1 MRRRSSNTDGIYAQ
15 SVLVQARSK
24 ESMLLPT
31 LAVTVLIIAVS
42 VLLVL
47 CIYFVFKISI
57 LLHTS
62 MLLRLSYQYSYC
74 WRLLYI
80 FRLHL

>member
-47 CIYFVFKISI
+47 CIYFFIVSVP
-57 LLHTS
+57 LSL
-62 MLLRLSYQYSYC
+62 MLLR
-74 WRLLYI
+74 
-80 FRLHL
+80 